1 MALFARGLAKD
12 GLSSHLMVFTISIVL
27 HSSSSRVV
35 CSVICSSSGGI
46 WVGEAGGLEPKG
58 GFGGGGGELDGE
70 ARGSGG
76 LPHCAGGVLGG
87 DDLSLQCWRP

>member
-1 MALFARGLAKD
+1 MVCLHTSWFSQFQLCCTVPPLRLFVLQSALPAVVSGL
-12 GLSSHLMVFTISIVL
+12 V
-27 HSSSSRVV
+27 
-35 CSVICSSSGGI
+35 
-46 WVGEAGGLEPKG
+46 GLEPKG